1 MNSADIR
8 ERIEHAPAV
17 SYAFGEFVLDPLRR
31 CVSRVGGTRIA
42 LTTRAF
48 ATLQLMVEHPGE
60 LLYKDWLIAV
70 LWPGSV
76 VEENNLSQAIST
88 LRRALG
94 DDSRCYIQTEARRGY
109 RFVCPVTTQSP
120 LARDSVAEGV
130 QTNVERPGSVGS
142 TERGPKLAVIPFI
155 NLDGDPAQEY
165 FVAGMMEEIVAAL
178 TRIRSLF
185 VIASSTTT
193 ALTGDLRLPEI
204 AARRLNVHYILEGSV
219 RRSHELIR
227 ITVKLTDCL
236 DNAQTWSERFEGTS
250 NEVFHLQDRVALAV
264 AGVIEPSINRVETRR
279 ATRRPPESLDCYDLY
294 LQAAHLRARLQK
306 ESVIRSLE
314 LLERAL
320 LVDPDYAPALAQAAG
335 CHSQLLSS
343 GWASDPD
350 YHRQQ
355 GHELAARALRNGGD
369 DPGVLA
375 QVANALMDLEEEPGS
390 NIDQAMTLI
399 SRATELNPGSAFAW
413 FISGVLC
420 LIDGD
425 GDRAVDHLQRAIRLD
440 PVSPLHGIAS
450 AHLGLGLAVQG
461 RYAESVRILRASSNL
476 TARAQLVLA
485 CASCEL
491 GQLAHARAELRRY
504 EQMTHIPAEALAA
517 RMTRNP
523 SLRAFFMGALSRI
536 RSGA

>member
-1 MNSADIR
+1 MELADVPQ
-8 ERIEHAPAV
+8 RIERASAV

-31 CVSRVGGTRIA
+31 CVSRVDGTRIA

-94 DDSRCYIQTEARRGY
+94 DDGRRYIQTEARRGY

-120 LARDSVAEGV
+120 PARDSVGGQPDVAR
-130 QTNVERPGSVGS
+130 TGSVGA

-165 FVAGMMEEIVAAL
+165 FVAGMMEEVVAAL

-193 ALTGDLRLPEI
+193 ALTGDSRLPEI
-204 AARRLNVHYILEGSV
+204 AARRLNVHYVLEGSV
-219 RRSHELIR
+219 RRSHESIR
-227 ITVKLTDCL
+227 IMVKLTDCL

-250 NEVFHLQDRVALAV
+250 NEVFQLQDRVALAV

-279 ATRRPPESLDCYDLY
+279 ATRRPPESLGCYDLY

-306 ESVIRSLE
+306 ESVVRSLE

-320 LVDPDYAPALAQAAG
+320 LLDPDYAPALAQAAG

-350 YHRQQ
+350 YHRRQ
-355 GHELAARALRNGGD
+355 GHELAARALRDGGD

-375 QVANALMDLEEEPGS
+375 QVANALMDLEQEPGS
-390 NIDQAMTLI
+390 NIDQAIALI

-420 LIDGD
+420 MIDGD
-425 GDRAVDHLQRAIRLD
+425 GDMAVEHLQRAIRLD
-440 PVSPLHGIAS
+440 PVSSLQGIART
-450 AHLGLGLAVQG
+450 HLGLALAVQG
-461 RYAESVRILRASSNL
+461 HYAESVRILRASSNL
-476 TARAQLVLA
+476 TTRAQLVLA

-491 GQLAHARAELRRY
+491 GQLVQARAELRRY
-504 EQMTHIPAEALAA
+504 EQMTHVPAEDLGA
-517 RMTRNP
+517 RMTRNS

-536 RSGA
+536 RSAV